1 MCLGGDKGAGAG
13 RMSVLCVLLC
23 WTSTCVSHRGAD
35 VMDAA
40 MMAVMQHS
48 EERRQRRSSPPLC
61 LAVLMQHKNN
71 EDEEER

>member
-35 VMDAA
+35 GCCHDGRDAA
-40 MMAVMQHS
+40 FRGAATA
-48 EERRQRRSSPPLC
+48 PLITASLSGC
-61 LAVLMQHKNN
+61 ADATQK
-71 EDEEER
+71 